1 MKKLIASL
9 LILTVFW
16 STGALAGGEYDA
28 KTQSSQSEY
37 GELQYFDFDL
47 SVELDDGIVKLEWN
61 DFPSDAG
68 FQWYKVMYSNDISSP
83 VYPDQSAVYVWS
95 KRTDV
100 NHKIALKR
108 AENHYFR
115 ICTIT
120 LNDDYSKERFCGK
133 VEKVFTNLEEKQVEE
148 KKEYTQRYKDIE
160 YYDFDFQVEVSDAG
174 KVTTRWN
181 SYLKDRG
188 FQYYKLLYSTKYAN
202 PSYPELSAKYVGS
215 DITDSGNS
223 FSLSSGENH
232 YFRLCAITNEGYGV
246 TGRYCSNTRKVSRAE
261 EDYPNQEIK
270 EEKKSTPSY
279 NSVGISDALKEKV
292 DDRLNVFVMN
302 LKEKSYS
309 SEEIVAVLDQVIG
322 KLDRYKEIEKYE
334 AIAKYMQTVLLEYR
348 EIYENQLDIFEDI
361 FGEY

>member
-1 MKKLIASL
+1 
-9 LILTVFW
+9 
-16 STGALAGGEYDA
+16 
-28 KTQSSQSEY
+28 
-37 GELQYFDFDL
+37 
-47 SVELDDGIVKLEWN
+47 
-61 DFPSDAG
+61 
-68 FQWYKVMYSNDISSP
+68 
-83 VYPDQSAVYVWS
+83 
-95 KRTDV
+95 
-100 NHKIALKR
+100 
-108 AENHYFR
+108 
-115 ICTIT
+115 
-120 LNDDYSKERFCGK
+120 
-133 VEKVFTNLEEKQVEE
+133 
-148 KKEYTQRYKDIE
+148 
-160 YYDFDFQVEVSDAG
+160 
-174 KVTTRWN
+174 
-181 SYLKDRG
+181 
-188 FQYYKLLYSTKYAN
+188 
-202 PSYPELSAKYVGS
+202 
-215 DITDSGNS
+215 
-223 FSLSSGENH
+223 
-232 YFRLCAITNEGYGV
+232 LCAITNEGYGV